1 MGEGNDR
8 AVEAVG
14 DGRAGRA
21 PCGVVGP
28 EHEVLDDQLRA
39 SLEQVGQGCRAFV
52 DVEPVLLV
60 DPDPGQLLPPPREL
74 VAAPGQ
80 LLLGVQQLQPGGKPL
95 VTSSGLVSDHCF
107 LLRVVT
113 TAWPVPPM
121 TPHIGGASPGTD
133 DGARTITIPSP
144 VIAAA

>member
-1 MGEGNDR
+1 MGEVNDG

-14 DGRAGRA
+14 DRRAGRA
-21 PCGVVGP
+21 ACGVVGP
-28 EHEVLDDQLRA
+28 EHEVIDDQLRA
-39 SLEQVGQGCRAFV
+39 SLEQVGQGCGAFV

-60 DPDPGQLLPPPREL
+60 DPDPGQLLAPPREL

-95 VTSSGLVSDHCF
+95 VTSPGLVSGHCF
-107 LLRVVT
+107 SPSCGHNSL
-113 TAWPVPPM
+113 AWPVPPM

-133 DGARTITIPSP
+133 DGARTLTIPSP
-144 VIAAA
+144 V